1 MKFKIDKAEII
12 SEFQSL
18 AAVADKKQTLPILS
32 NILIRCEAD
41 SIKLLSTDLEVELEV
56 CLSGANIEQP
66 GETTIPAKKAADIFD
81 CQNNC
86 EGLLLLNHGHFTWGN
101 SAKESYD
108 RVIRHTNKVEK
119 WINKNLQKQHYVSS
133 KIKTLSCNQLN
144 LLTKI
149 LLT

>member
-66 GETTIPAKKAADIFD
+66 GETTIPAKKAADIIRELRRRPVSLSLMKKA
-81 CQNNC
+81 QN
-86 EGLLLLNHGHFTWGN
+86 
-101 SAKESYD
+101 
-108 RVIRHTNKVEK
+108 
-119 WINKNLQKQHYVSS
+119 
-133 KIKTLSCNQLN
+133 
-144 LLTKI
+144 
-149 LLT
+149 

>member
-1 MKFKIDKAEII
+1 MKFKIDKAKII

-66 GETTIPAKKAADIFD
+66 GETTIPAKK
-81 CQNNC
+81 QP
-86 EGLLLLNHGHFTWGN
+86 
-101 SAKESYD
+101 
-108 RVIRHTNKVEK
+108 
-119 WINKNLQKQHYVSS
+119 
-133 KIKTLSCNQLN
+133 
-144 LLTKI
+144 I
-149 LLT
+149 LLESSQRARFRLSLMKKAQN

>member
-1 MKFKIDKAEII
+1 MKFKIDKAKII

-66 GETTIPAKKAADIFD
+66 GETTIPAKKAADIIRELPPLTMPNTGNMGLPICLFAIPMSWFRSCLISFD
-81 CQNNC
+81 M
-86 EGLLLLNHGHFTWGN
+86 LFLMF
-101 SAKESYD
+101 
-108 RVIRHTNKVEK
+108 
-119 WINKNLQKQHYVSS
+119 SS
-133 KIKTLSCNQLN
+133 
-144 LLTKI
+144 
-149 LLT
+149 

>member
-32 NILIRCEAD
+32 NILIRCDAD

-66 GETTIPAKKAADIFD
+66 GETTIPAKKAADIIRAVTYTH
-81 CQNNC
+81 
-86 EGLLLLNHGHFTWGN
+86 LTLPTN
-101 SAKESYD
+101 SS
-108 RVIRHTNKVEK
+108 V
-119 WINKNLQKQHYVSS
+119 
-133 KIKTLSCNQLN
+133 
-144 LLTKI
+144 
-149 LLT
+149 